1 MSPHRWTLSSKISL
15 FAGVFLLLSLLSVGA
30 TLWISWKLQ
39 GGAGAVNVAGQ
50 LRMMSYRLQLSAVE
64 PGRER
69 VPAEIARMQRA
80 LDLLRRGDARRPLA
94 VPWDPDIRAR
104 FGLVREDW
112 RRLRPGWIGQAGA
125 AAVGRA
131 QVDRFVGDID
141 GFVGAIEQRLDFWTA
156 QLHTAQMAMGGFVLV
171 AFMAMFFLAYL
182 HVLEPVG
189 QLARGVEA
197 IAAGD
202 LGVRVQV
209 GSSDELGD
217 LALGFN
223 RMAAQLQAVH
233 GELEARVRQKTAALE
248 TERQRLL
255 ALYEVSALV
264 SRAPNLEELAH
275 GFTRA
280 VRRIAGADAAVLR
293 WTDETA
299 QRYLLLAAE
308 GMPGSIVEDERCLSA
323 GACHCGNSRPNDGV
337 QVVHFRRAGD
347 APLFDAH
354 TDDACVRAGFT
365 TLLSV
370 PVAAQERALGEIDLF
385 YRDDAQ
391 PDAEQHALLDALAD
405 HLAAAMESLRGAA
418 LEREAAVARER
429 TLLARELHDSIAQA
443 LAFMKIQLQL
453 LRGALRAGD
462 ATRIEAAVGE
472 LDAGIRESLADV
484 RELLLH
490 FRTRTQEQD
499 IEPALRSTLQKFELQ
514 SGLSASLRFNGR
526 GQPLDADVQVQ
537 VLHVVQEALSN
548 VRKHAQARH
557 VQVSVQSLPSWV
569 FTISDDGRG
578 LEPELVRSQEQSHV
592 GLQIMRERAAAIGAT
607 LELRSAPGAGT
618 TVSLRLP
625 EMETLAA
632 GAGGQ
637 LSET

>member
-50 LRMMSYRLQLSAVE
+50 LRMMSYRIQLSTLG
-64 PGRER
+64 PGKAR
-69 VPAEIARMQRA
+69 VPAEVARMQQA

-94 VPWDPDIRAR
+94 VPWDPAIRSR
-104 FGLVREDW
+104 FELVREDW
-112 RRLRPGWIGQAGA
+112 SRLRPGWSGQAGA
-125 AAVGRA
+125 AVVGRA

-141 GFVGAIEQRLDFWTA
+141 AFVGAIEQRLDFWTA

-197 IAAGD
+197 IASGD
-202 LGVRVQV
+202 LGARVQV
-209 GSSDELGD
+209 ASSDELGD

-233 GELEARVRQKTAALE
+233 GELEGRVRQKTAALE

-264 SRAPNLEELAH
+264 ARAPNLEDLAH
-275 GFTRA
+275 GFTRV

-308 GMPGSIVEDERCLSA
+308 GMPGSIVEDERCLNA
-323 GACHCGNSRPNDGV
+323 GACHCGNTHPDEGV
-337 QVVHFRRAGD
+337 KVVHFRRAGQT
-347 APLFDAH
+347 PLFDAH

-385 YRDDAQ
+385 YRNAAE
-391 PDAEQHALLDALAD
+391 PDPEQHALLDALAD

-429 TLLARELHDSIAQA
+429 TLLARELHDSVAQA

-462 ATRIEAAVGE
+462 TARIEAAVGE
-472 LDAGIRESLADV
+472 LEAGIRESLADV

-490 FRTRTQEQD
+490 FRTRTQDQD

-514 SGLSASLRFNGR
+514 SGLSATLHFNGR

-548 VRKHAQARH
+548 VRKHARARH
-557 VQVSVQSLPSWV
+557 VEVNVQSLPHWV
-569 FTISDDGRG
+569 FSIADDGCG
-578 LEPELVRSQEQSHV
+578 LDPELVRNQEPSHV
-592 GLQIMRERAAAIGAT
+592 GLQIMRERACAIGAT

-632 GAGGQ
+632 GAGTQ
-637 LSET
+637 LSEA

>member
-1 MSPHRWTLSSKISL
+1 MSRHRWTLSSKISL

-50 LRMMSYRLQLSAVE
+50 LRMMSYRLQLGAGE
-64 PGRER
+64 PGKPR
-69 VPAEIARMQRA
+69 VDGEIARMQQA
-80 LDLLRRGDARRPLA
+80 IDLLRRGDPQRPLA
-94 VPWDPDIRAR
+94 VPWDPAIRAR
-104 FGLVREDW
+104 FAVVRDDW
-112 RRLRPGWIGQAGA
+112 GRLRPRWIAGTGPDG
-125 AAVGRA
+125 VTRV
-131 QVDRFVGDID
+131 QVDRFVAEID
-141 GFVGAIEQRLDFWTA
+141 GFVGAIEGRLDFWTA

-280 VRRIAGADAAVLR
+280 VQRIAGADAAVLR

-429 TLLARELHDSIAQA
+429 ALLARELHDSIAQA

-462 ATRIEAAVGE
+462 ATRIETAVGE
-472 LDAGIRESLADV
+472 LEAGIRESLADV

-526 GQPLDADVQVQ
+526 GQPLDPDVQVQ

-557 VQVSVQSLPSWV
+557 VELSVQSLPSWV
-569 FTISDDGRG
+569 FAISDDGRG
-578 LEPELVRSQEQSHV
+578 LDPELVRAQEQSHV
-592 GLQIMRERAAAIGAT
+592 GLHIMRERAAAIGAT

-632 GAGGQ
+632 GVGAQ
-637 LSET
+637 PTET

>member
-1 MSPHRWTLSSKISL
+1 MSRHRWTLSSKISL

-50 LRMMSYRLQLSAVE
+50 LRMMSYRLQLGAGE
-64 PGRER
+64 PGKPR
-69 VPAEIARMQRA
+69 VDGEIARMQQA
-80 LDLLRRGDARRPLA
+80 IDLLRRGDPQRPLA
-94 VPWDPDIRAR
+94 VPWDPAIRAR
-104 FGLVREDW
+104 FAVVRDDW
-112 RRLRPGWIGQAGA
+112 GRLRPRWIAGTGPDG
-125 AAVGRA
+125 VTRV
-131 QVDRFVGDID
+131 QVDRFVAEID
-141 GFVGAIEQRLDFWTA
+141 GFVGAIEGRLDFWTA

-202 LGVRVQV
+202 LGVRVRV

-217 LALGFN
+217 LAQGFN

-233 GELEARVRQKTAALE
+233 GDLEQRVRQKTAALE
-248 TERQRLL
+248 TERQRLA
-255 ALYEVSALV
+255 ALYEISDLV
-264 SRAPNLEELAH
+264 ARAPNLEELAQ

-308 GMPGSIVEDERCLSA
+308 GMPGSITEDERCLNA
-323 GACHCGNSRPNDGV
+323 GACHCGGSRPDDGV
-337 QVVHFRRAGD
+337 RLVRFRRD
-347 APLFDAH
+347 RNAPLFDPH

-370 PVAAQERALGEIDLF
+370 PVAVQKRALGEVDLF
-385 YRDDAQ
+385 YRGSE
-391 PDAEQHALLDALAD
+391 PDPEQHALLDALAD

-453 LRGALRAGD
+453 LRGALRAAD
-462 ATRIEAAVGE
+462 AERIEAAVGE
-472 LDAGIRESLADV
+472 LEAGIRESLADV

-514 SGLSASLRFNGR
+514 SGLGASLRFNGR

-557 VQVSVQSLPSWV
+557 VELRVESLPSWV
-569 FTISDDGRG
+569 FTITDDGRG
-578 LEPELVRSQEQSHV
+578 LDPRLVQRQAQSHV

-607 LELRSAPGAGT
+607 LDLRSAPGGGT
-618 TVSLRLP
+618 TVTLRLP

-632 GAGGQ
+632 GAGARMA
-637 LSET
+637 ET